1 MDGGGRLDQPL
12 KRSGPSGE
20 EMMGPPSG
28 EPSHS
33 RAKMKRPRFSI
44 SGPGFWALYSRRI
57 GRWSA
62 QLLRLHIPRGLGI
75 AASALLLIATIAF
88 GTVRGGH
95 VPEVIDWLKGA
106 RDALANSAGFRIAA
120 VSLTGSKEISRE
132 EILTMTGVTG
142 SASLLFLDADAA
154 RERLLTNPWIADAAV
169 LKLYPDRLQIAIT
182 ERKAFALWQK
192 DGRVNVIAADGTVL
206 EPFVAD
212 RYLGLPLVVGRGA
225 EKQAKSFLAII
236 DGHPQI
242 RSLLRASIMVAERR
256 WNLRLANGIDVRL
269 PEGDVEGALDK
280 LIGLDRDKH
289 LLSRDIKA
297 VDLRLT
303 DRVTVELSDA
313 AAAARDE
320 ALKEKQKKKKGG
332 DA

>member
-1 MDGGGRLDQPL
+1 
-12 KRSGPSGE
+12 
-20 EMMGPPSG
+20 MMGPPTD
-28 EPSHS
+28 EPFRSH
-33 RAKMKRPRFSI
+33 AKMRRHRFPITVSDVW
-44 SGPGFWALYSRRI
+44 PAYTHMI
-57 GRWSA
+57 GRASA
-62 QLLRLHIPRGLGI
+62 RLLRLRIPRGAGI
-75 AASALLLIATIAF
+75 VASALLLIATLAF

-95 VPEVIDWLKGA
+95 VPEVVDWLKDA
-106 RDALANSAGFRIAA
+106 RDALANTAGFRIAS

-142 SASLLFLDADAA
+142 RASLLFLDADAA

-182 ERKAFALWQK
+182 ERRAFALWQK
-192 DGRVNVIAADGTVL
+192 DGRVNVIADDGTVL

-212 RYLGLPLVVGRGA
+212 RYLGLPLFVGRGA
-225 EKQAKSFLAII
+225 EKQAKSFLAVI
-236 DGHPQI
+236 DRYPQI

-269 PEGDVEGALDK
+269 PEDDAGAALDK
-280 LIGLDRDKH
+280 LIELDRDKH
-289 LLSRDIKA
+289 LLSRDIKT
-297 VDLRLT
+297 VDLRLP

-313 AAAARDE
+313 EAAAREE
-320 ALKEKQKKKKGG
+320 ALKERQKKKKG